1 MTATRPTP
9 VGLYHLLTD
18 FECPAAS
25 VRVIRMSGEGDAV
38 GSHLHRRSMQL
49 YVAIEGS
56 VAVEVDGV
64 ETVLHPYEV
73 MAVWPGSVHRAS
85 PVDGTA
91 VVANISIPPLG
102 ADDQVPVSEGTV
114 GRQPADLALPRG
126 DADVE
131 D

>member
-1 MTATRPTP
+1 MTSTRPTP

-38 GSHLHRRSMQL
+38 GSHVHRRSMQMYL
-49 YVAIEGS
+49 AIEGS
-56 VAVEVDGV
+56 VVVEIDGV
-64 ETVLHPYEV
+64 ETVLRPYDV
-73 MAVWPGSVHRAS
+73 LPVWPGSVHRAS
-85 PVDGTA
+85 PLGGEA

-102 ADDQVPVSEGTV
+102 ADDQVPVAQVPEPPDRS
-114 GRQPADLALPRG
+114 LPRG
-126 DADVE
+126 EDADVE

>member
-1 MTATRPTP
+1 MTSTRPTP

-38 GSHLHRRSMQL
+38 GSHVHRRSMQMYL
-49 YVAIEGS
+49 AIEGS
-56 VAVEVDGV
+56 MVVEIDGV
-64 ETVLHPYEV
+64 ETVLRPYDV
-73 MAVWPGSVHRAS
+73 LPVWPGSVHRAS
-85 PVDGTA
+85 PLGGEA

-102 ADDQVPVSEGTV
+102 ADDQVPVAQVPEPPDRS
-114 GRQPADLALPRG
+114 LPRG
-126 DADVE
+126 EDADVE

>member
-1 MTATRPTP
+1 

-38 GSHLHRRSMQL
+38 GSHVHRRSMQMYL
-49 YVAIEGS
+49 AIEGS
-56 VAVEVDGV
+56 VVVEIDGV
-64 ETVLHPYEV
+64 ETVLRPYD
-73 MAVWPGSVHRAS
+73 ALPVWPGSVHRAS
-85 PVDGTA
+85 PLGGEA

-102 ADDQVPVSEGTV
+102 ADDQVPVAQVPEPPDRSLPLGEG
-114 GRQPADLALPRG
+114 
-126 DADVE
+126 ADVE

>member
-1 MTATRPTP
+1 MTSTRPTP

-38 GSHLHRRSMQL
+38 GSHVHRRSMQMYL
-49 YVAIEGS
+49 AIEGS
-56 VAVEVDGV
+56 VVVEIDGV
-64 ETVLHPYEV
+64 ETVLRPFDV
-73 MAVWPGSVHRAS
+73 LPVWPGSVHRAS
-85 PVDGTA
+85 PLGGEA

-102 ADDQVPVSEGTV
+102 ADDQVPVTQVPE
-114 GRQPADLALPRG
+114 PADRSLPRG
-126 DADVE
+126 EGADVE